1 MVTKKAS
8 KKTKAPKV
16 EEKLTPEVVEEA
28 TAEVKADPEPKEEK
42 KSDVIGSLKG

>member
-1 MVTKKAS
+1 MVTKKTS

-16 EEKLTPEVVEEA
+16 EEKLTPEVVEEP
-28 TAEVKADPEPKEEK
+28 TPEVKADPEPKEEK